1 MNCRSSIFLI
11 EIMIAILL
19 FSLTGA
25 LCLRMFA
32 KSRRLDDTA
41 QATAMAASQA
51 QNAMELMRHS
61 ASPDSSGQLSE
72 TDFWGDCILSQYP
85 DAQKDADKVSVYYTE
100 NWEPCA
106 KDNSVYRMDVSPL
119 ETAQEHLSC
128 YWIDVVSVDDSENSI
143 YSFEFQLHIPNQP
156 Y

>member
-1 MNCRSSIFLI
+1 MNRRSSIFLI

-41 QATAMAASQA
+41 QAAAMAARQA

-61 ASPDSSGQLSE
+61 ASPDSNGQLSE
-72 TDFWGDCILSQYP
+72 TGFWGDCI
-85 DAQKDADKVSVYYTE
+85 
-100 NWEPCA
+100 
-106 KDNSVYRMDVSPL
+106 
-119 ETAQEHLSC
+119 H
-128 YWIDVVSVDDSENSI
+128 
-143 YSFEFQLHIPNQP
+143 EFRCD
-156 Y
+156 